1 MQGPQIEKSPI
12 KKFSTARKFSM
23 PTLITKIKQVVLVKY
38 EFQYREKLKLKC
50 FLWNFRTAK
59 ILMQGEKQWFPVEY
73 LSTSAVFST
82 EILMEEI
89 ELVVAES

>member
-1 MQGPQIEKSPI
+1 
-12 KKFSTARKFSM
+12 
-23 PTLITKIKQVVLVKY
+23 
-38 EFQYREKLKLKC
+38 
-50 FLWNFRTAK
+50 
-59 ILMQGEKQWFPVEY
+59 MQGEKQWFPVEY